1 MRRFKFAFLMTFIAC
16 SNVCMCCQVFFCIVI
31 AAFALGTAGPNLEKI
46 GTARG
51 AAYIIWDII
60 DRV

>member
-1 MRRFKFAFLMTFIAC
+1 
-16 SNVCMCCQVFFCIVI
+16 MCCQVFFCIVI